1 MEETRKARAKRELI
15 MAANRIG
22 LRDVSVCEWRPGD
35 GVTRYQVNVAEGDG
49 TRDLVTLL
57 GRREV
62 EVAASLLW
70 NAADALA
77 RQQCND
83 EQRQSTKE

>member
-15 MAANRIG
+15 LTLNHFG
-22 LRDVSVCEWRPGD
+22 LRDVSISEGRPGD
-35 GVTRYQVNVAEGDG
+35 GVTRYYVHAGDYG
-49 TRDLVTLL
+49 LVTLL

-70 NAADALA
+70 NAADALT
-77 RQQCND
+77 RQQRND
-83 EQRQSTKE
+83 EQRQHAKEQ